1 MTTSF
6 IYIIGSDQA
15 PYKVGISRDPIKRL
29 RSLQT
34 GHPYPLQLHYTKE
47 TDICK
52 TKLFETVI
60 HLHLKMHKTSGE
72 WFDVILANLILDVE
86 YAIMRYGEDPIL
98 KSLLKAH
105 MI

>member
-6 IYIIGSDQA
+6 IYIIGGIQA
-15 PYKVGISRDPIKRL
+15 PYKVGISRDPAKRL
-29 RSLQT
+29 KSLQT

-47 TDICK
+47 TAICK
-52 TKLFETVI
+52 TKLLETVI
-60 HLHLKMHKTSGE
+60 HRHLQMYKTSGE
-72 WFDVILANLILDVE
+72 WFDVTLANLILDVE
-86 YAIMRYGEDPIL
+86 YAIIRYGEDPIL